1 VRLPRRV
8 LQKIKDGI
16 GGRGFMAYMLLIS
29 FVVCTPIGVFFY
41 STGAGFVSIGAC
53 SLVGAMILGAE

>member
-1 VRLPRRV
+1 MLR
-8 LQKIKDGI
+8 KIKDGI
-16 GGRGFMAYMLLIS
+16 GGRGFMAYLLLIS

>member
-1 VRLPRRV
+1 VRLPRRM
-8 LQKIKDGI
+8 LRKIKDGI
-16 GGRGFMAYMLLIS
+16 GGRGFVAYLLLIS

-53 SLVGAMILGAE
+53 SLIGAMILGAE

>member
-1 VRLPRRV
+1 M

-16 GGRGFMAYMLLIS
+16 GGRGFVAYLLLIS

-53 SLVGAMILGAE
+53 SLIGAMILGAE

>member
-1 VRLPRRV
+1 
-8 LQKIKDGI
+8 
-16 GGRGFMAYMLLIS
+16 MAYLLLIS